1 MSPVTD
7 TVTPPDRPATSPS
20 GGVSARGASDPGPL
34 LQVRDLEIAFR
45 VRDGEVL
52 ANRGISLDV
61 SAGETLGLVGESGSG
76 KSVLCRAVLR
86 LLPAPPAQTKRGRI
100 LFEGTDLLT
109 LSEAKLRAI
118 RGTDIAMVFQNPM
131 TSLSPVWPI
140 GDQVTEGL
148 RIHRGL
154 PRSQARERGI
164 ALLQAVGIPEAS
176 RRYDDHPWQWSG
188 GMLQRAVIAMAMAC
202 APRLLLAD
210 EPTTALDVT
219 IQEQILALL
228 TDLQAKSGMAMV
240 LVSHDIGVVAE
251 TCDRIAVMYAG
262 MLVETGPAAAVFGR
276 PRHPYTLG
284 LMRSSPRMD
293 EAAERLQPIPGQP
306 PDLARPATGCPF
318 AERCA
323 LAKEECRH
331 SPVPLRE
338 VAPGHASACLFP
350 EAVH

>member
-1 MSPVTD
+1 MSAAAD
-7 TVTPPDRPATSPS
+7 MDSPPDRPAASPPS
-20 GGVSARGASDPGPL
+20 GASPLGAARRGPL
-34 LQVRDLEIAFR
+34 LRVEDLEIAFR
-45 VRDGEVL
+45 VRGGEVL
-52 ANRGISLDV
+52 ASRGV
-61 SAGETLGLVGESGSG
+61 SVEVRAGETLGLVGESGSG

-86 LLPAPPAQTKRGRI
+86 LLPAPPARIRKGRV
-100 LFEGTDLLT
+100 LFDGTDLLT
-109 LSEAKLRAI
+109 LPEAKLRAI

-131 TSLSPVWPI
+131 TSLSPVWSI

-148 RIHRGL
+148 RIHRGMN
-154 PRSQARERGI
+154 RADARDRGI
-164 ALLQAVGIPEAS
+164 ELLRAIGIPDAG

-202 APRLLLAD
+202 SPRLLLAD

-219 IQEQILALL
+219 IQEQILAVLS
-228 TDLQAKSGMAMV
+228 DLQAKSGMAMV

-262 MLVETGPAAAVFGR
+262 VLVETGPAAAVFGR

-293 EAAERLQPIPGQP
+293 EHAPRLQPIPGQP
-306 PDLARPATGCPF
+306 PDLSRLPAGCAF

-323 LAKEECRH
+323 FAREACRH
-331 SPVPLRE
+331 EAVRLRE
-338 VAPGHASACLFP
+338 VSPGHATSCLFP
-350 EAVH
+350 EAVA

>member
-1 MSPVTD
+1 MSPAAETN
-7 TVTPPDRPATSPS
+7 A
-20 GGVSARGASDPGPL
+20 L
-34 LQVRDLEIAFR
+34 LRVEALEIAFR
-45 VRDGEVL
+45 VRGGDVL
-52 ANRGISLDV
+52 ASRGV
-61 SAGETLGLVGESGSG
+61 SFEVQHGETLGLVGESGSG
-76 KSVLCRAVLR
+76 KSVLCRALLR
-86 LLPAPPAQTKRGRI
+86 LLPSPPAQIRGGRVM
-100 LFEGTDLLT
+100 FDGVDLLT
-109 LSEAKLRAI
+109 LPEARMRAI

-154 PRSQARERGI
+154 SKSAARDRGVE
-164 ALLQAVGIPEAS
+164 LLRAIGIPDAD

-202 APRLLLAD
+202 GPRLLLAD

-219 IQEQILALL
+219 IQEQILAVLA
-228 TDLQAKSGMAMV
+228 DLQAKNGMAMV

-262 MLVETGPAAAVFGR
+262 MLVETGPAAEVLGN

-293 EAAERLQPIPGQP
+293 EQAIRLQPIPGQP
-306 PDLARPATGCPF
+306 PDLARPAPGCPF
-318 AERCA
+318 VDRCA
-323 LAKEECRH
+323 FARDACRH
-331 SPVPLRE
+331 EAVRLRE
-338 VAPGHASACLFP
+338 VAAGHASACLFP
-350 EAVH
+350 ESVA

>member
-1 MSPVTD
+1 MSPVSELVLTTD
-7 TVTPPDRPATSPS
+7 METT
-20 GGVSARGASDPGPL
+20 RGHPL
-34 LQVRDLEIAFR
+34 LRVEDLEIAFR
-45 VRDGEVL
+45 VRGGEVL
-52 ANRGISLDV
+52 ANRGVSLDV
-61 SAGETLGLVGESGSG
+61 ATGETLGLVGESGSG

-86 LLPAPPAQTKRGRI
+86 LLPSPPARTKRGRV
-100 LFEGTDLLT
+100 LFEGTDLVT
-109 LSEAKLRAI
+109 LPEAKLREI

-148 RIHRGL
+148 RIHRGMN
-154 PRSQARERGI
+154 RAEARERGI
-164 ALLQAVGIPEAS
+164 ALLQSIGIPEAG

-202 APRLLLAD
+202 SPRLLLAD

-228 TDLQAKSGMAMV
+228 TDLQAKSRMAMV

-262 MLVETGPAAAVFGR
+262 ILVETGPAAEVFGR

-293 EAAERLQPIPGQP
+293 AHAERLQPIPGQP
-306 PDLARPATGCPF
+306 PDLSKLAAGCPF
-318 AERCA
+318 FDRCA
-323 LAKEECRH
+323 FAKEDCRNA
-331 SPVPLRE
+331 SVALRE